1 MGWFSKE
8 ARLARKEKRA
18 AKRDPYDIL
27 EEKLQKKL
35 LVTDVDADE
44 FEMIQNRLKSNNTM
58 RAESRE
64 SKRRISKQDKGG
76 IIIKVLSIIGA
87 GAGIGSIIWAER
99 QGMVFTGEKRSIMD
113 SIARTIGQVFVKK
126 G

>member
-8 ARLARKEKRA
+8 ARAVRKDKRA
-18 AKRDPYDIL
+18 ARRDPYDII

-35 LVTDVDADE
+35 VELDVDDE
-44 FEMIQNRLKSNNTM
+44 HFGDVQSKLKTNNIM

-64 SKRRISKQDKGG
+64 SKRCISKQDKGG
-76 IIIKVLSIIGA
+76 IIIKILSILGA
-87 GAGIGSIIWAER
+87 GAGVGSIIWAEH

-113 SIARTIGQVFVKK
+113 AIARGFGQIFVRKS
-126 G
+126 

>member
-8 ARLARKEKRA
+8 ARAARKAKRA
-18 AKRDPYDIL
+18 ARRDPYDIL

-35 LVTDVDADE
+35 VELDVDDE
-44 FEMIQNRLKSNNTM
+44 EFGDVQNKLKINNIM

-76 IIIKVLSIIGA
+76 IIIKVLSILGA
-87 GAGIGSIIWAER
+87 GAGVGSIIWAEH
-99 QGMVFTGEKRSIMD
+99 QGMVFTGEKRSVMD
-113 SIARTIGQVFVKK
+113 AIARGIGQIFVRK

>member
-1 MGWFSKE
+1 MGWFSQE
-8 ARLARKEKRA
+8 ARAARKAKRA
-18 AKRDPYDIL
+18 AKRDPYDQI
-27 EEKLQKKL
+27 EAAIQKKL
-35 LVTDVDADE
+35 LQTDVEADE
-44 FEMIQNRLKSNNTM
+44 FADLQARLKTNVVT

-76 IIIKVLSIIGA
+76 ILLKILGILGA

-99 QGMVFTGEKRSIMD
+99 QGMVFTGEKRSVMD
-113 SIARTIGQVFVKK
+113 AIARGIGQIFVRK

>member
-8 ARLARKEKRA
+8 ARAARKAKKA

-35 LVTDVDADE
+35 IELDVDDE
-44 FEMIQNRLKSNNTM
+44 EFGEVQSKLKSNNIM

-64 SKRRISKQDKGG
+64 SKRKISKQDKGG
-76 IIIKVLSIIGA
+76 IIIKVLSILGA
-87 GAGIGSIIWAER
+87 GAGIGSIIWAEH

-113 SIARTIGQVFVKK
+113 AIARGIGQVFVRKS
-126 G
+126 

>member
-1 MGWFSKE
+1 MGWFSGE
-8 ARLARKEKRA
+8 ARAARKAKRA
-18 AKRDPYDIL
+18 AKRDPYDQI
-27 EEKLQKKL
+27 EAAIQKKL
-35 LVTDVDADE
+35 LETDVDADE
-44 FEMIQNRLKSNNTM
+44 FADLQARLKTNVVT

-76 IIIKVLSIIGA
+76 IVLKILGILGA

-99 QGMVFTGEKRSIMD
+99 QGMVFTGEKRSVMD
-113 SIARTIGQVFVKK
+113 AIARGIGQIFVRK

>member
-8 ARLARKEKRA
+8 ARAARKAKRA

-27 EEKLQKKL
+27 EEKLQQKL
-35 LVTDVDADE
+35 LDTEVDAE
-44 FEMIQNRLKSNNTM
+44 NFGKIQDMLKSNNIM

-64 SKRRISKQDKGG
+64 SKRRISKQDKGS
-76 IIIKVLSIIGA
+76 IIIKFLSILGA
-87 GAGIGSIIWAER
+87 GAGIGSIIWAEH

-113 SIARTIGQVFVKK
+113 AIARGIGQVFVRK